1 VTRLCAQCHIPI
13 PQARLDALPQ
23 TRTCVACST
32 VAPPLGHM
40 TWEHKTAPTFQFTTP
55 TQQAW
60 FHKHRRLTAG
70 ARLPMVP
77 KA

>member
-1 VTRLCAQCHIPI
+1 MTRRCAQCRVPI
-13 PQARLDALPQ
+13 PQARLDALPH
-23 TRTCVACST
+23 THTCVACST

-40 TWEHKTAPTFQFTTP
+40 TWEHKTAPTFHHVTP
-55 TQQAW
+55 EQSAW

-70 ARLPMVP
+70 ARLPLSR